1 MNRQLIFKLLM
12 LIHQFKSNFIIYCFL
27 NYLHPFKGIIRFNPN
42 KNILLVFVIIMNNEL
57 VFYIL

>member
-27 NYLHPFKGIIRFNPN
+27 DYLHPFKGIIQFNPN
-42 KNILLVFVIIMNNEL
+42 KNILKVFVIIMNN
-57 VFYIL
+57 